1 MRNTFFAATVFSGA
15 ILAGAALAA
24 GGADP
29 TPTPASGQNDAAT
42 TCPKGQVYDV
52 KTKKCVQQKSGIL
65 PDSQLVEYAFALDKA
80 QRYDEALGVLDLLQD
95 QNTARALNYRGYTL
109 RKMGHWDEGV
119 AFYMKSIAVDP
130 QYVQVR
136 EYLGEAYVE
145 KGKIAL
151 AAEQLATIARLC
163 GSKECSEYQDLSKAI
178 GG

>member
-1 MRNTFFAATVFSGA
+1 MRTLILAATLVSGA
-15 ILAGAALAA
+15 ALAGAAYAA

-65 PDSQLVEYAFALDKA
+65 PDGQLVEYAFALDKEK
-80 QRYDEALGVLDLLQD
+80 RYDEALTVLDLLQD

-109 RKMGHWDEGV
+109 RKMGRWDEGV
-119 AFYMKSIAVDP
+119 AFYKKSIAVDP

-151 AAEQLATIARLC
+151 ASEQLATIARLC
-163 GSKECSEYQDLSKAI
+163 GSKECSEYQDLAKAI